1 MIHTFTGGTGYV
13 FFHHLSNVV
22 HKHHTIESPALVS
35 SCYLL
40 SHSCEETLRVKEP
53 CHPETGGSAIEQ
65 PGGKLSISIQQI
77 GEPETKRSRRPGD
90 LKSRT
95 DEYNQTQQKLAI
107 RDSTN
112 ILMLDKPN
120 LGQGRSRSEER
131 RVGKECRS
139 RWSPYH

>member
-1 MIHTFTGGTGYV
+1 M
-13 FFHHLSNVV
+13 
-22 HKHHTIESPALVS
+22 S
-35 SCYLL
+35 SGNLL
-40 SHSCEETLRVKEP
+40 SHGCEEALRVEES

-120 LGQGRSRSEER
+120 LGQGRSKS
-131 RVGKECRS
+131 GS
-139 RWSPYH
+139 WTGI